1 MDKELEQSRKNFEE
15 IYTKSHPDTQSFL
28 KNYLKSI

>member
-15 IYTKSHPDTQSFL
+15 IYTKSDADTQSFL
-28 KNYLKSI
+28 NNYLKSV